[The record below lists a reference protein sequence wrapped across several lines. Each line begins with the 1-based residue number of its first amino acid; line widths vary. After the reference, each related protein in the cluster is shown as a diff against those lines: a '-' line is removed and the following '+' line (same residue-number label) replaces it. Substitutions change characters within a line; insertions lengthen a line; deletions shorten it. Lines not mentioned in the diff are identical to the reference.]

1 MTKKEVTEIA
11 NKLTTNDVC
20 DLLNIFAH
28 KIMVHDQT
36 NNYLL
41 EIDTENPPCI
51 NGSNIQINFK

>member
-1 MTKKEVTEIA
+1 MTKKQITEIA
-11 NKLTTNDVC
+11 NNLTTNDVC

-28 KIMVHDQT
+28 KIMVFDQT
-36 NNYLL
+36 NSHLL

>member
-11 NKLTTNDVC
+11 NNMTTNDVC

-41 EIDTENPPCI
+41 EIDTDNPTCI